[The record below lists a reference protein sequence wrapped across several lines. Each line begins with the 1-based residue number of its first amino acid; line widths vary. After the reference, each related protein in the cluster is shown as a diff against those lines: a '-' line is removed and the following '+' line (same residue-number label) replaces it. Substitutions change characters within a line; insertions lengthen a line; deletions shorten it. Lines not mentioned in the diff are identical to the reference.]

1 VIVVHLPGYLGEI
14 VGGRG
19 RVPLSGAPETLG
31 AALAALVAAHPGLRD
46 RIQDE
51 RGVVRTHVNV
61 FVDGRSIRDTGGLA
75 TPLAADAQ
83 IRVFPAVS
91 GG

>member
-1 VIVVHLPGYLGEI
+1 MSVVVLPGALGEI

-19 RVPLSGAPETLG
+19 RVTLSGAPATVGE
-31 AALAALVAAHPGLRD
+31 ALAALVAAHPGLRD

-51 RGVVRTHVNV
+51 QGVVRTHVNV
-61 FVDGRSIRDTGGLA
+61 FVDGVSIRDTGGLA
-75 TPLAADAQ
+75 TPLDARAE
-83 IRVFPAVS
+83 IRVLPAVS

>member
-1 VIVVHLPGYLGEI
+1 MSVVHLPGYLGEM

-19 RVPLSGAPETLG
+19 RATLPG
-31 AALAALVAAHPGLRD
+31 RPRTVGEALALLVELHPGLRD

-51 RGVVRTHVNV
+51 QGDMRPHVNV
-61 FVDGRSIRDTGGLA
+61 FVGRLSIRDTGGLA
-75 TPLAADAQ
+75 TPLAEGAE
-83 IRVFPAVS
+83 IRIFPAVS

>member
-1 VIVVHLPGYLGEI
+1 MTVVILPGYLAEL

-19 RVPLSGAPETLG
+19 RVELPGTHATLG
-31 AALAALVAAHPGLRD
+31 EALAALAAARPALGD

-51 RGVVRTHVNV
+51 QGRVRPHVNV
-61 FVDGRSIRDTGGLA
+61 FVGRENSRFSGGLA
-75 TPLAADAQ
+75 TPLAPGAE
-83 IRVFPAVS
+83 IRVIPAVS